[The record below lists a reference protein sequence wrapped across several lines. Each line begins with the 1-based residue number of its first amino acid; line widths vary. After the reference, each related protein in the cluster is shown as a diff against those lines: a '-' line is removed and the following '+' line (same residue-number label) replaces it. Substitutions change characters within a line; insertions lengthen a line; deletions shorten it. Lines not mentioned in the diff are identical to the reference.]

1 MAPEFL
7 GTFPAADRRAGTTA
21 MKAMKAMHDDDLIG
35 EPPRKRSPL
44 VGMLLLVVGIILI
57 AAGVALGPIPVVP
70 GFPLVLLGLALAGL
84 GSERARGWINRS
96 ERKLPDGI
104 RRPLRAA
111 RDAFFRRP
119 DGPDDRKPDA

>member
-1 MAPEFL
+1 
-7 GTFPAADRRAGTTA
+7 
-21 MKAMKAMHDDDLIG
+21 MHDDDLLG
-35 EPPRKRSPL
+35 EPTRKRSPL
-44 VGMLLLVVGIILI
+44 VGMGLLVVGVVLI
-57 AAGVALGPIPVVP
+57 AAGVVLGPVPVVP

-96 ERKLPDGI
+96 ERKLPGGI

-119 DGPDDRKPDA
+119 EASDERKPDA